1 MEFIEQ
7 YKYSIAGAVIAL
19 ILALLILSFGFF
31 KTIFLLFIVALGAY
45 LGNQLKNTGILE
57 KAIADVKQIVNQKK

>member
-31 KTIFLLFIVALGAY
+31 KTIFLLLIVALGAY
-45 LGNQLKNTGILE
+45 LGNQLKSTGILE